1 MRKLPGST
9 YSEKRNLA
17 LKKKNKT
24 HKTDRVIAP
33 FDYNP
38 ALPKIST
45 VLHKHHKTMV
55 TDNPDLKK
63 VFPQPPMASLR
74 QGPNLRKLLCKA
86 TLPTKSRNPSRKT
99 HRNSAGWKRC
109 SSTTGRQCPVCP
121 LTPVSAVSVTSHLT
135 GYTHMIKSSIN
146 CKSENIIYLWK
157 CTKCGHNFDVNTSTN
172 TQNNQNITNK
182 VGTTYCGMSKRKF
195 GTRFAEHRDYAKH
208 HKIEEPSGLHFSQ
221 PGHTFHLIQGLA
233 IEKVKSNDPFILKA
247 REAWLIRKFD
257 CYRNGLNKEP

>member
-1 MRKLPGST
+1 M
-9 YSEKRNLA
+9 
-17 LKKKNKT
+17 
-24 HKTDRVIAP
+24 
-33 FDYNP
+33 
-38 ALPKIST
+38 
-45 VLHKHHKTMV
+45 
-55 TDNPDLKK
+55 
-63 VFPQPPMASLR
+63 
-74 QGPNLRKLLCKA
+74 
-86 TLPTKSRNPSRKT
+86 
-99 HRNSAGWKRC
+99 
-109 SSTTGRQCPVCP
+109 
-121 LTPVSAVSVTSHLT
+121 
-135 GYTHMIKSSIN
+135 
-146 CKSENIIYLWK
+146 
-157 CTKCGHNFDVNTSTN
+157 NTSTN